1 MIFEILKYYAQF
13 PNHSKVIEIFSKGR
27 SELSEYVAI
36 QEEIKSLS
44 SSSRIQ
50 GLDYYI
56 FGQSFDSVKQ
66 NVDRILSGTYLFVEI
81 GDIMSKRDQKNSI
94 QDEVQMAVTIAAK
107 SAEMDLIEEAIQSKR
122 TLAMLQ
128 QLRVAMTS
136 DQRSTPWLKELSGSC
151 QIRPFVAKE
160 FASIGW
166 TMMFERDGSDLFDIK
181 RLINRNV

>member
-13 PNHSKVIEIFSKGR
+13 PNHSKLLEIFAKGR
-27 SELSEYVAI
+27 SDLPEYAAI
-36 QEEIKSLS
+36 QEEIKSLPKY
-44 SSSRIQ
+44 SRIQ

-66 NVDRILSGTYLFVEI
+66 RVDGIVSGTYLFVEI
-81 GDIMSKRDQKNSI
+81 GDIMSKRDQKNNI

-107 SAEMDLIEEAIQSKR
+107 SAEMDLIEEAIQSRR
-122 TLAMLQ
+122 TLSMMQ

-136 DQRSTPWLKELSGSC
+136 DQRNTPWLKELSSSC
-151 QIRPFVAKE
+151 QIRPFVTKE

-166 TMMFERDGSDLFDIK
+166 TLMFDREGSDLFDIK
-181 RLINRNV
+181 RLFNRV